1 MKNGIYLFIFLLS
14 ATLITSQANADALGG
29 SKIQILKVKNLMMSG
44 DYYAALKIIREL
56 EKTDSSNV
64 ELMFLSGK
72 CNFLLKNYD
81 DAVNR
86 LEKSALQASDE
97 FPEKYY
103 YLGRALQ
110 VSGKLQQAADAYEK
124 YLAKENE
131 KTDERI
137 EAEAFKKQCILAQ
150 DAIKNPK
157 NVRIINLG
165 EAINS
170 EYPEYSASV
179 AADGNTLI
187 FTSRRPECK
196 GKKQDPEDGKFY
208 EDIFISQRD
217 SMSGKW
223 LPAEPIDG
231 PINTE
236 GHDASMS
243 LSPDGKQIYVYKN
256 TGMRGS
262 GDILMSKLSKT
273 GKWGEAKPVE
283 GDINTSYFESSAC
296 VSPDGKT
303 LFFVSEREKGG
314 FGMGDIYMSK
324 REGKNEWGKAVNLG
338 PNINNEYDQI
348 GVFVHPDG
356 KTLYFASNSPD
367 AIGGYDLF
375 KSTLENGV
383 WSTPENLGYPIN
395 TFGDERF
402 FCMSTDGKR
411 AWMSS
416 DREGTSGELD
426 IWEIDFS
433 ELKKEVVAQPEIKAP
448 IVPKGPAL
456 SIFSGKIVDSRAAE
470 SVETGIVITE
480 RESGKEYA
488 GQSDENG
495 QYFFTLEGN
504 KNYTARITKEGYLN
518 YSYDFFLKAQDEGT
532 FKLEKVIVLEQ
543 KK

>member
-1 MKNGIYLFIFLLS
+1 MNNRIYLLVLLLS
-14 ATLITSQANADALGG
+14 SILITTRVNANTSGG
-29 SKIQILKVKNLMMSG
+29 GKIQLLKIKNLMMSG
-44 DYYAALKIIREL
+44 DYYAALKNIRDL
-56 EKTDSSNV
+56 EKTDSTNI

-72 CNFLLKNYD
+72 CNLLLKNYD
-81 DAVNR
+81 DALNR
-86 LEKSALQASDE
+86 LQKSALQLSDE

-110 VSGKLQQAADAYEK
+110 ATGKLQEAADAYAK
-124 YLAKENE
+124 YIAKGSEN
-131 KTDERI
+131 TDERAES
-137 EAEAFKKQCILAQ
+137 EALKNQCIMAQ
-150 DAIKNPK
+150 EAIKNPK
-157 NVRIINLG
+157 NVRINNLG
-165 EAINS
+165 ESINS

-179 AADGNTLI
+179 SADGNTLI

-208 EDIFISQRD
+208 EDIFISKRD
-217 SMSGKW
+217 SISGNW
-223 LPAEPIDG
+223 LAAEPIDG

-283 GDINTSYFESSAC
+283 GDVNTSYFESSAC

-303 LFFVSEREKGG
+303 LYFVSEREKGG

-338 PNINNEYDQI
+338 PIINNEYDQI

-375 KSTLENGV
+375 KSSLENGL
-383 WSTPENLGYPIN
+383 WSKPENLGYPIN

-411 AWMSS
+411 AWISS
-416 DREGTSGELD
+416 DREGSSGELD
-426 IWEIDFS
+426 IWEVDFS
-433 ELKKEVVAQPEIKAP
+433 ELKKEVVPQTEIETP

-456 SIFSGKIVDSRAAE
+456 SIFSGKIVDARAAE
-470 SVETGIVITE
+470 SLETPMVITE

-504 KNYTARITKEGYLN
+504 KNYTVRIVKEGYAV
-518 YSYDFFLKAQDEGT
+518 YTYDFFLKALDDGT

>member
-1 MKNGIYLFIFLLS
+1 
-14 ATLITSQANADALGG
+14 
-29 SKIQILKVKNLMMSG
+29 MSG
-44 DYYAALKIIREL
+44 DYFAALKIIREL
-56 EKTDSSNV
+56 EKKDSSSI

-81 DAVNR
+81 EALKQ
-86 LEKSALQASDE
+86 LEKSALQSTDE
-97 FPEKYY
+97 FPEKNY
-103 YLGRALQ
+103 YLGRVLQ
-110 VSGKLQQAADAYEK
+110 CTGQPKRAADAYEK
-124 YLAKENE
+124 YLIQESE
-131 KTDERI
+131 KSYERS
-137 EAEAFKKQCILAQ
+137 EAEAFKKQCLMAI
-150 DAIKNPK
+150 DAINNPK
-157 NVRIINLG
+157 KVTINNLG

-170 EYPEYSASV
+170 EYSEYGASV
-179 AADGNTLI
+179 SADGNTLI

-196 GKKQDPEDGKFY
+196 GKNQDPEDGKFY
-208 EDIFISQRD
+208 EDIFISKRD
-217 SMSGKW
+217 SISGLW
-223 LPAEPIDG
+223 IAAEPIEG

-236 GHDASMS
+236 GHDANLS

-256 TGMRGS
+256 SGMRGS
-262 GDILMSKLSKT
+262 GDILMSKLGKT
-273 GKWGEAKPVE
+273 GKWGEAKLLE
-283 GDINTSYFESSAC
+283 GDVNTSYFESSAC

-303 LFFVSEREKGG
+303 LFFVSERERGG

-324 REGKNEWGKAVNLG
+324 RESKNVWGKAINLG

-383 WSTPENLGYPIN
+383 WSKPENLGYPIN

-411 AWMSS
+411 AWISS
-416 DREGTSGELD
+416 DREGSSGELD
-426 IWEIDFS
+426 IWEVDFS
-433 ELKKEVVAQPEIKAP
+433 ELKKEVVEQPEIKAA

-456 SIFSGKIVDSRAAE
+456 SIFSGKIVDARAAE
-470 SVETGIVITE
+470 SVETAIVITE

-504 KNYTARITKEGYLN
+504 KNYTVRIAKEGYAN

>member
-1 MKNGIYLFIFLLS
+1 MNNRIYLLVLLLS
-14 ATLITSQANADALGG
+14 SILITTQVNANTSGG
-29 SKIQILKVKNLMMSG
+29 GKIQLLKIKNLMMSG
-44 DYYAALKIIREL
+44 DYYAALKNIRDL
-56 EKTDSSNV
+56 EKTDSTNI

-72 CNFLLKNYD
+72 CNLLLKNYD
-81 DAVNR
+81 DALNR
-86 LEKSALQASDE
+86 LQKSALQLSDE

-110 VSGKLQQAADAYEK
+110 ATGKLQEAADAYAK
-124 YLAKENE
+124 YIAKGSEN
-131 KTDERI
+131 TDERAES
-137 EAEAFKKQCILAQ
+137 EALKNQCIMAQ
-150 DAIKNPK
+150 EAIKNPK
-157 NVRIINLG
+157 NVRINNLG
-165 EAINS
+165 ESINS

-179 AADGNTLI
+179 SADGNTLI

-196 GKKQDPEDGKFY
+196 GKNQDPEDGKFY

-217 SMSGKW
+217 SISGNW
-223 LPAEPIDG
+223 LAAEPIDG

-283 GDINTSYFESSAC
+283 GDVNTSYFESSAC

-303 LFFVSEREKGG
+303 LYFVSEREKGG

-338 PNINNEYDQI
+338 PIINNEYDQI

-375 KSTLENGV
+375 KSSLENGL
-383 WSTPENLGYPIN
+383 WSKPENLGYPIN

-411 AWMSS
+411 AWISS
-416 DREGTSGELD
+416 DREGSSGELD
-426 IWEIDFS
+426 IWEVDFS
-433 ELKKEVVAQPEIKAP
+433 ELKKEVVPQTEIETP

-456 SIFSGKIVDSRAAE
+456 SIFSGKIVDARAAE
-470 SVETGIVITE
+470 SLETPMVITE

-504 KNYTARITKEGYLN
+504 KNYTVRIVKEGYAV
-518 YSYDFFLKAQDEGT
+518 YTYDFFLKALDDGT